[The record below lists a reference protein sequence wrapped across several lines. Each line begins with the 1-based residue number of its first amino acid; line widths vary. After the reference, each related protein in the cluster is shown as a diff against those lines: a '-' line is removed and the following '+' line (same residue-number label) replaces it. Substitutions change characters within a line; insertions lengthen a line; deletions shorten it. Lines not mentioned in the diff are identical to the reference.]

1 MSPDFNSVQFT
12 SQEILLNQKHFNSRL
27 LSSSVV
33 GNTVCGCGGY
43 KVNDVTGDDE
53 VGDVTGND
61 VW

>member
-1 MSPDFNSVQFT
+1 MQFT
-12 SQEILLNQKHFNSRL
+12 SQEILLKQKYFNSRL

-33 GNTVCGCGGY
+33 RNTVCGGGGY